1 MASANQRT
9 GQIYVRVGGN
19 LLQSLPGATLKDF
32 AGVKRT
38 PVVGTKVHGFIEET
52 VVPTIECEVSHG
64 ADVSVDTLMK
74 IVDATATFECDSGPV
89 YVLANAWVAEA
100 SELKDGKL
108 KVVINAK
115 SCTEQGASAS

>member
-9 GQIYVRVGGN
+9 GQVYVRVGGN
-19 LLQSLPGATLKDF
+19 LLPSLPGATLKDF

-38 PVVGTKVHGFIEET
+38 PVVGTKVHGFMEET
-52 VVPTIECEVSHG
+52 LVPTIECEVSHG

-74 IVDATATFECDSGPV
+74 IVDATATFECDSGPTF
-89 YVLANAWVAEA
+89 VLSNAWVAEA

-115 SCTEQGASAS
+115 ACVEQGAS

>member
-9 GQIYVRVGGN
+9 GQVFVRVGGN
-19 LLQSLPGATLKDF
+19 LLPSLPGATLKDF

-38 PVVGTKVHGFIEET
+38 PVVGTKVHGFTEET
-52 VVPTIECEVSHG
+52 LVPTIECEVSHG
-64 ADVSVDTLMK
+64 AELSVDTLMK
-74 IVDATATFECDSGPV
+74 LTDTTATFECDSGPTF
-89 YVLANAWVAEA
+89 VLANAWVAEA

-115 SCTEQGASAS
+115 TCTEQGASAS